1 LAVPQEDFFELNI
14 TTASNPY
21 PESAPRM
28 LGIRDFRASSGGWWW
43 VALLAVSS
51 IMRKHRAV
59 KKLLWG
65 LVLLVIAIAI
75 LPSGVPITL
84 VIIAVLVRL
93 FFRRRRRSRATE
105 STGQPTPRSHIPA
118 SVEWRVIKKAK
129 GRCVD
134 CGCTA
139 EDGVKMHIDHKVPLF
154 KGGTNDFDNLCLR
167 CERHNLGKGTDDDY
181 RA

>member
-1 LAVPQEDFFELNI
+1 
-14 TTASNPY
+14 
-21 PESAPRM
+21 M
-28 LGIRDFRASSGGWWW
+28 LGTRDFRAPSGGWWW

-65 LVLLVIAIAI
+65 LILLVIAIAI